1 MTTATMNLSPSMTL
15 RILTACLLLTASG
28 AVFANG
34 DAAAGANK
42 AKPCMACHGNDFN
55 ATADGQYPRL
65 AGQYQ
70 DYLARALHE
79 YKSGDRS
86 NPIMQ
91 GMASSLSDADIDDIT
106 AYVSHLPSKL
116 HDLSHMKKK

>member
-1 MTTATMNLSPSMTL
+1 MTTPTPSMIV
-15 RILTACLLLTASG
+15 RIAAACLLATLAGTAL
-28 AVFANG
+28 AAG
-34 DAAAGANK
+34 DRAAGANK

-79 YKSGDRS
+79 YKSGNRT

-91 GMASSLSDADIDDIT
+91 GMASPLSDQDIDDIT
-106 AYVSHLPSKL
+106 AYISSLPGKL

>member
-1 MTTATMNLSPSMTL
+1 MTQPTPSLIARALAT
-15 RILTACLLLTASG
+15 CLLAALAGTAL
-28 AVFANG
+28 AKG
-34 DAAAGANK
+34 DPVAGANK

-55 ATADGQYPRL
+55 AEADGQYPRL

-79 YKSGDRS
+79 YKSGNRT

-91 GMASSLSDADIDDIT
+91 GMASPLSDQDIDDIT
-106 AYVSHLPSKL
+106 AYISRLPGKL
-116 HDLSHMKKK
+116 HDLSHLKKK